1 MPRVSKRTKKSGN
14 TAADKVLP
22 YLYLFEIIRERRRPR
37 TQRFHLYSETD
48 LRGFCKETS
57 GNADYES
64 LYR

>member
-1 MPRVSKRTKKSGN
+1 MPRVSKRTKKAE
-14 TAADKVLP
+14 TQP
-22 YLYLFEIIRERRRPR
+22 
-37 TQRFHLYSETD
+37 QRFHLYSETD